1 MNELKFKMSIMLK
14 KINNNTICFE
24 DIDFSYIDR
33 FESSI
38 NFASTMFIDEKS
50 LWTNFRK
57 SIEEN
62 SFNYF
67 NTILYKRN
75 LEKTFSY
82 LESYLKQ
89 ALKNDDEY
97 YMLII
102 TMKAILTC
110 LNMIIENYQV
120 INALIN

>member
-1 MNELKFKMSIMLK
+1 
-14 KINNNTICFE
+14 
-24 DIDFSYIDR
+24 
-33 FESSI
+33 
-38 NFASTMFIDEKS
+38 MFIDEKS

-62 SFNYF
+62 NFNYF

-82 LESYLKQ
+82 LESYFKRV
-89 ALKNDDEY
+89 LKNDDEY
-97 YMLII
+97 YMLIM